1 MAWGDGYICFSLM
14 SLHPSYL
21 LVMGL
26 GFRFPLVS
34 MTEPTTAAKAKEVPK
49 KKKKP
54 YGKKSE

>member
-1 MAWGDGYICFSLM
+1 
-14 SLHPSYL
+14 
-21 LVMGL
+21 MGL

-34 MTEPTTAAKAKEVPK
+34 MTEPTTPAKAKEVLK